1 MIKKSIY
8 TSEERINDKL
18 DEIILFYHELVDN
31 LPEEETFLDNTL
43 MRRGLEKTLEL
54 LVNCMVDVALIIISK
69 FNYEKPL
76 DSRGAIE
83 ELYKN
88 KIINQNLKEKV
99 ADLISFRNLLVH
111 RYGKIDE
118 KLEFENIKENHEDIL
133 EFVKRIELFNKK

>member
-1 MIKKSIY
+1 MIKKNIY
-8 TSEERINDKL
+8 TPEERINDKL
-18 DEIILFYHELVDN
+18 DEIIMFYHELVDN

-54 LVNCMVDVALIIISK
+54 LVNCVVDVALIIISK
-69 FNYEKPL
+69 FNYEKPIN
-76 DSRGAIE
+76 SRGAIE

-88 KIINQNLKEKV
+88 KIIDQKLKEKV

-111 RYGKIDE
+111 RYGKVDE

-133 EFVKRIELFNKK
+133 EFVRCIEEFSKK

>member
-1 MIKKSIY
+1 M
-8 TSEERINDKL
+8 
-18 DEIILFYHELVDN
+18 
-31 LPEEETFLDNTL
+31 
-43 MRRGLEKTLEL
+43 
-54 LVNCMVDVALIIISK
+54 
-69 FNYEKPL
+69 

>member
-1 MIKKSIY
+1 MIKKNIY
-8 TSEERINDKL
+8 TPEERINDKL
-18 DEIILFYHELVDN
+18 DEIIMFYHELVDN

-69 FNYEKPL
+69 FNYEKPI
-76 DSRGAIE
+76 DSCGAIE

-88 KIINQNLKEKV
+88 KVIDQKLKEKV

-133 EFVKRIELFNKK
+133 EFVKRIELFNKT